1 MSEQSNHK
9 RLRDAGLYSL
19 CALGCV
25 RLAGRQECALIHAL
39 RVLTNVCV
47 TKATI
52 SCGYIAEKIRI
63 SVECV

>member
-1 MSEQSNHK
+1 MT
-9 RLRDAGLYSL
+9 LVCTL
-19 CALGCV
+19 CVRFWCV
-25 RLAGRQECALIHAL
+25 RLAGRQECALIQAL

-52 SCGYIAEKIRI
+52 NCGYIAEKIRI